1 MDKLGKGCLT
11 VIVAILA
18 VVCILVFLPSFI
30 LGTFMHQSM
39 YVATIVTPDPMYS
52 YDIINNQI
60 VVTIKNDT
68 DNYYDLI
75 GFRFHLFNKTGIK
88 MSSQQK
94 AISIDVEFEQLKP
107 DESRTLRS
115 VALPVG
121 TVSAQIE
128 KTIQKKVTR

>member
-1 MDKLGKGCLT
+1 
-11 VIVAILA
+11 
-18 VVCILVFLPSFI
+18 
-30 LGTFMHQSM
+30 MHQSM